1 MKREKMTGKRR
12 FDSER
17 IAGEQNF
24 SNQCFTAISLQ
35 KNNQKM
41 PYDACKASASC
52 TESALHICRRQ
63 MLHTAK
69 PCFIRSTFTLIELLV
84 VIAIIAILAAML
96 LPALQQARM
105 RAVSIK
111 CINNEKQVLM
121 AHRMYGDSSKDA
133 ILIPY
138 FPSAGITNLNGYTN
152 YAEYMI
158 FLKLVPNYETM
169 MCPLTEGQWRTPT
182 KAKTDGVF
190 GIRHGE
196 CSSDSTK
203 KGKFYTTKKIAR
215 PSRFF
220 FTADS
225 NMSNPQQ
232 GYQASYILY
241 GPFAVNN
248 CLAFRH
254 NNTSPVG
261 MIDGHVQSLTMNK
274 LRNFDPSA
282 CYTMW
287 SHTH

>member
-1 MKREKMTGKRR
+1 MNYERMPGKAKFILIELPVSAACQIGVLPLYCLKKIHKNCTSLRPSGR
-12 FDSER
+12 TSRLPQANSSHFH
-17 IAGEQNF
+17 I
-24 SNQCFTAISLQ
+24 FTQ
-35 KNNQKM
+35 
-41 PYDACKASASC
+41 
-52 TESALHICRRQ
+52 
-63 MLHTAK
+63 
-69 PCFIRSTFTLIELLV
+69 STFTLIELLV

-169 MCPLTEGQWRTPT
+169 MCPLTEGQWRTPA
-182 KAKTDGVF
+182 KAKNDGVF

-196 CSSDSTK
+196 CSTDSTK

-215 PSRFF
+215 PSKFF

-225 NMSNPQQ
+225 NMNNPQQ
-232 GYQASYILY
+232 GYRASYMLY
-241 GPFAVNN
+241 GPLAVNN

-254 NNTSPVG
+254 NNASPVG

-274 LRNFDPSA
+274 LRTFDPSA

-287 SHTH
+287 AHTH